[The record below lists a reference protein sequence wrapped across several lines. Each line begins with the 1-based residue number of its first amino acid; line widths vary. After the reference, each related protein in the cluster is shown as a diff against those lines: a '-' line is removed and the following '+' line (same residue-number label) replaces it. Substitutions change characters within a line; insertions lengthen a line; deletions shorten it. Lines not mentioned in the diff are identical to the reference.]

1 MLILNKLDSV
11 QAEVSELISRSNEK
25 PEIATPGVSS
35 EDSTRSESVSATNTA
50 SFWYSTPEDILEWP
64 VFGGRYKIDS
74 IVDLISKNEKEQ
86 NVDLSRENGG
96 NNDPVD
102 WSEVKSLVEAFA
114 VHIHIKNPIIDIKR
128 IRDAAQIATNSSQL
142 DGYYSILVSSARLD
156 INNFF

>member
-1 MLILNKLDSV
+1 MKSPKLPLPGFHLQIRLVRNQYLQLTRLAFGILPPRTFSNG
-11 QAEVSELISRSNEK
+11 RS
-25 PEIATPGVSS
+25 
-35 EDSTRSESVSATNTA
+35 
-50 SFWYSTPEDILEWP
+50 L
-64 VFGGRYKIDS
+64 GGYKIDS
-74 IVDLISKNEKEQ
+74 IIDLISKNEKEQ
-86 NVDLSRENGG
+86 NVDLSRENGD